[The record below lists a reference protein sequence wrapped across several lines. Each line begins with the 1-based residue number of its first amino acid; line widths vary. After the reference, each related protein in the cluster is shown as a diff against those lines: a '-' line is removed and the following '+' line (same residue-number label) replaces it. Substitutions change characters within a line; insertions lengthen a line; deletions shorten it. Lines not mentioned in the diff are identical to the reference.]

1 MSGEEKLPHQSFDG
15 DIADDAALERHTQR
29 VRVTIVDAIMNK
41 PAAAL
46 DKDEIN
52 SLNKMLSGIDS
63 QVTNRR
69 RIAAQEKS
77 AEKTGDLANAIAQV
91 LGDRL
96 GAKIQRHDD
105 VPEEGEG
112 YHPTIPDIPSANH
125 ADGELA
131 PVGESIDVE
140 EILNSEFSKIKSAS
154 SD

>member
-1 MSGEEKLPHQSFDG
+1 MSGEEKLPHQTFNG
-15 DIADDAALERHTQR
+15 DIADDVAVERHTQR
-29 VRVTIVDAIMNK
+29 IRVTVADAIMSK
-41 PAAAL
+41 PAASL

-105 VPEEGEG
+105 APTEGEG
-112 YHPTIPDIPSANH
+112 YHPVIPDIPSATH

-131 PVGESIDVE
+131 PVGEAIDVE
-140 EILNSEFSKIKSAS
+140 EILNSEFSKIKTASA
-154 SD
+154 D